1 MQVIFVHITI
11 FFVIL
16 SVKSFTMQANNSNI
30 NDMFSG
36 TGSYPLENLS
46 KENRGLSLPMHL
58 TGSILKQNTT
68 RDSRTRAVVRA
79 TSLPAWS
86 LAR

>member
-1 MQVIFVHITI
+1 MKINKLMQVIFVHITI

-46 KENRGLSLPMHL
+46 KENRWV
-58 TGSILKQNTT
+58 K
-68 RDSRTRAVVRA
+68 
-79 TSLPAWS
+79 
-86 LAR
+86 LADALDWKHIYNEDADLML

>member
-1 MQVIFVHITI
+1 M
-11 FFVIL
+11 
-16 SVKSFTMQANNSNI
+16 SVKSFPIQANNRNI

-46 KENRGLSLPMHL
+46 KENRWVKLADALVWKHIEAEYNKRLSN
-58 TGSILKQNTT
+58 Q
-68 RDSRTRAVVRA
+68 SRVVRA

-86 LAR
+86 ASSSLMCVR